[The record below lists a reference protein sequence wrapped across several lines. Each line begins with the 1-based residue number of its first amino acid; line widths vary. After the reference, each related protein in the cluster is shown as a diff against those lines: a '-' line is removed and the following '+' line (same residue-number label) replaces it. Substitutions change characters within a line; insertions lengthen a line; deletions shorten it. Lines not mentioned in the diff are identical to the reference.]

1 MAEKDNTGLI
11 NLSQIECFT
20 LDKVKQAFEDGSIPE
35 DKLVLVAIPQ
45 KIDDLKIRLD
55 NLTLR
60 KEYDLREEL
69 TADTGLND
77 IEKADTDS
85 VFEYDT
91 LQGMYKIKGKIR
103 INMPRLSYYILIL
116 EIGLFLEQGTISTD
130 TERYKIDKK
139 VVIKFDEKKTIEFTS
154 DISIWVNNI
163 TVIEY
168 KIPVVPKKF
177 SQLEND
183 LDLVTATIDTIGGSL
198 IINKG

>member
-35 DKLVLVAIPQ
+35 DKLVLVAIPR

-69 TADTGLND
+69 TIDTGLND
-77 IEKADTDS
+77 IEKADADS

-91 LQGMYKIKGKIR
+91 LQNMYKIKGKIR
-103 INMPRLSYYILIL
+103 ITMPRLSYYILIL

-130 TERYKIDKK
+130 TEQYTIDKK

-163 TVIEY
+163 TVVEY
-168 KIPVVPKKF
+168 KIPVVPTKV

-183 LDLVTATIDTIGGSL
+183 LDLVTATIDTIDGSL